1 MGLIR
6 ALEREGEILAT
17 EPVADLSDAETVET
31 VLYTSVSKQVEAD
44 CTDTGKNQKE
54 SGRGRGGERE
64 RERERE
70 REGGREGGRERDQAL
85 PVSDFPF
92 KSSRQNNQTLLIART
107 ALDTDRLVGA
117 HAH

>member
-1 MGLIR
+1 MWPYASTAARASYWLLSAAPRRAQCWPESVDMGLIR

-70 REGGREGGRERDQAL
+70 RE
-85 PVSDFPF
+85 
-92 KSSRQNNQTLLIART
+92 
-107 ALDTDRLVGA
+107 
-117 HAH
+117 